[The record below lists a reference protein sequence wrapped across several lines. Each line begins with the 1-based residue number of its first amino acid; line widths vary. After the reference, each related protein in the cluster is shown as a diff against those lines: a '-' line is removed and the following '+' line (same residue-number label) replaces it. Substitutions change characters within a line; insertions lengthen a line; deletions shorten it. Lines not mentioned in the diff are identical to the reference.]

1 MRFVYAAL
9 PLALASLHVPAQ
21 TTRPHRHTSPAP
33 HQASAVLTPLTERE
47 RALQLLNRF
56 TFGPRPGDLDH
67 LLAIGPD
74 AWLDAQL
81 NPDTLPDAVLNK
93 RLADYP
99 TLNLQPA
106 EALTLFPD
114 RALLQ
119 GIAEGKRT
127 YPSDLQLTAVYEVQ
141 VAKYQRDADEKKILP
156 NGQPAHPELILTDE
170 RKAEQ
175 KKLDQATAAR
185 TAGELFALPKDGRML
200 ALLQHSI
207 PDRIAFTSNVTGDQK
222 NLLLSQFTPHERELF
237 NAMAS
242 GPGASYQIIRELSEA
257 RLLRSILSE
266 RQLLEVMT
274 DFWFNHFNIYIAKD
288 SDQWYTTTYERD
300 SIRKHALG
308 HFRDLLLATATS
320 PAMMVYLD
328 NWLSVGPDS
337 LANGVNP
344 INPKA
349 KRGNKGLNE
358 NYGREVMELHTV
370 GVNGGYTQAD
380 VTALSAILTG
390 WTVDKPNLGGP
401 FLYDP
406 KRHQPGSK
414 QWFGYTIDDHGNAT
428 PSPRAAINPA
438 DNSSAQTEAP
448 EGMRQGITA
457 LNLLA
462 ASPKT
467 AHFISFLI
475 AQRFLADSPPPALV
489 DSLAATYLTTG
500 GDIKAILRTLIQ
512 SPEFNSRRYFR
523 TKVKTPLEFL
533 ASAFRSTATD
543 PANPGALV
551 NTLKQMGMPVYYALP
566 PTGYYITA
574 DRWMNSTALV
584 DRLNFSYALTEGKYA
599 NQKFDAPRLLALG
612 IMSEPP
618 KGAAVNK
625 GQGSTAN
632 AVFHP
637 TSTPA
642 PLYLPT
648 LPTGTDLALRTIE
661 DTLIGSD
668 ASPETND
675 LIHKQ
680 LTDLAVPN
688 TTPTD
693 TLNLITA
700 LILGSPDFQ
709 RR

>member
-1 MRFVYAAL
+1 
-9 PLALASLHVPAQ
+9 
-21 TTRPHRHTSPAP
+21 
-33 HQASAVLTPLTERE
+33 
-47 RALQLLNRF
+47 
-56 TFGPRPGDLDH
+56 
-67 LLAIGPD
+67 
-74 AWLDAQL
+74 
-81 NPDTLPDAVLNK
+81 
-93 RLADYP
+93 
-99 TLNLQPA
+99 
-106 EALTLFPD
+106 
-114 RALLQ
+114 
-119 GIAEGKRT
+119 
-127 YPSDLQLTAVYEVQ
+127 
-141 VAKYQRDADEKKILP
+141 
-156 NGQPAHPELILTDE
+156 
-170 RKAEQ
+170 
-175 KKLDQATAAR
+175 
-185 TAGELFALPKDGRML
+185 
-200 ALLQHSI
+200 
-207 PDRIAFTSNVTGDQK
+207 
-222 NLLLSQFTPHERELF
+222 
-237 NAMAS
+237 
-242 GPGASYQIIRELSEA
+242 
-257 RLLRSILSE
+257 
-266 RQLLEVMT
+266 
-274 DFWFNHFNIYIAKD
+274 
-288 SDQWYTTTYERD
+288 
-300 SIRKHALG
+300 
-308 HFRDLLLATATS
+308 
-320 PAMMVYLD
+320 
-328 NWLSVGPDS
+328 
-337 LANGVNP
+337 
-344 INPKA
+344 
-349 KRGNKGLNE
+349 
-358 NYGREVMELHTV
+358 MELHTV

-390 WTVDKPNLGGP
+390 WTVDRPNHGGP

-406 KRHQPGSK
+406 KRHEPGPK

-448 EGMRQGITA
+448 EGMRQGIAA

-475 AQRFLADSPPPALV
+475 AQRFVADWPPPALV
-489 DSLAATYLTTG
+489 DRMAATYLATD

-523 TKVKTPLEFL
+523 NKVKTPLEFL

-574 DRWMNSTALV
+574 DQWMNSTALV
-584 DRLNFSYALTEGKYA
+584 DRLNFAYALTEGKYA

-618 KGAAVNK
+618 KGAAVNT